1 MDDKVKLT
9 PSYNYLN
16 SYEAARKY
24 LETNPA
30 FNTAE
35 WNAQMQRGTL
45 DSYIAVIDNVKSME
59 DYEAIKAQI
68 PNFDYLDEDSK
79 FMAVF
84 NNYYGDN
91 EKKKTQTYNVL
102 NTETNQYEEKQN
114 DFTDK
119 EWTLKLLQDEANYNY
134 EQAMAEIYEENRKNK
149 VWIGKAAGQ
158 AEVAYRSV
166 ISGVI
171 DVAGNLWNIVEG
183 ISDVIDA
190 AANGRDADE
199 AWRNA
204 MKTRETDVATKA
216 LEDLAYNF
224 EKEVG
229 LRSYDG
235 NLIKSAQFISGLG
248 KSYGAI
254 LPAVA
259 LTVGVTLATG
269 GAGTAPTVSALG
281 STMLSGAASI
291 GAGAAALTGAAA
303 TAVSAATSLAKVYNA
318 LYWTSMASDNM
329 NEMLNNPDTASIST
343 VGIIAN
349 SITKTAFEFAIE
361 KGLDAVLGSSI
372 NDMMQYGWSTRGKIT
387 GFENVLSKMPSGVR
401 VAARYAGSALH
412 EGTEELL
419 QEFSGWFTDQVFA
432 AWDEKFLKNS
442 DWNLQVAF
450 DAFLGG
456 VVMSLAGSAVNFMTT
471 RRVAY
476 DVDAN
481 GKPIK
486 LSKVKSVDYVL
497 TMQDLNNKI
506 NSIDFEKM
514 SVNERT
520 RAVAGIYTSL
530 RTMSSIFDAMGTERV
545 ENAFK
550 FLAEL
555 KDITSTTTEVSD
567 LAKQQV
573 ELESKID
580 KFISDLALDS
590 KANKTGLRKLNEIL
604 KEQKLSEVAYTVND
618 QMTDD
623 EFKQVSGHEA
633 AAFKKIMEATGA
645 TEMVVTNGGNAP
657 LQVGNTV
664 IMPKNAVDSLTP
676 DNMVKEVASINNL
689 IKIQTDTRFKAALD
703 FITPLYSKF
712 VGKKQQS
719 SRQAIVGILKNPEF
733 VKVCLYQGNKIT
745 LRFVEDLKRVI
756 ETTDMKSLLGAKE
769 KLDLEA
775 SFKMMSEV
783 LTQYY
788 IDQQTAPASTYET
801 SAILSDEQKTRIRN
815 ERWSNDLANRIKNN
829 EYGPKTE
836 TFENDKR
843 LLIQRIVNSNM
854 TAEEKQFA
862 VNAFT
867 KGTNKAD
874 VKKAFSMLEER
885 YYYQYNSLYDGKTY
899 FMNTNMPNMKANSF
913 LEATGITI
921 QTLLSNKQIDGVST
935 FDYYNNLFKETSY
948 GEFGFIKDADGNIKV
963 ETLKDI
969 TLTDT
974 PLKEA
979 YRAKATISNKE
990 ADLGTLSV
998 LMDNQTGNGNLLN
1011 ADSKQYASIVTVN
1024 DLIFEPELL
1033 SDNIRNAILS
1043 DKNYGNLRPD
1053 TVFRFLKHSYL
1064 TSTDGMISIKMND
1077 DGTYSKVIVYDV
1089 KSARSNNYEAN
1100 CANVVSAVLDKQFSK
1115 VFKLKDFISNDFI
1128 DKNHLGEVSIKF
1140 DTNANS
1146 AYYANNTIYL
1156 SSKELTTIAEK
1167 IGGSSYDILQN
1178 AITNNI
1184 LHEFRHAIDNTN
1196 NFIQGTTANVLSNFS
1211 AKNKSLI
1218 IADIRQHMPNVVN
1231 NAKGDIETI
1240 VNNIIYLRTGEA
1252 HAYGYEND
1260 PNLSYT
1266 PFLVAKDSLVTPWG
1280 SSYNFKNGK
1289 ITLLDNTITDIR
1301 NVQQASVLYNTD
1313 IAPEYAKAYTENKAQ
1328 GTDTVDITTAKI
1340 NGNALL
1346 NKYPI
1351 FKTEWRNIGIGK
1363 GVSNVSYDDVLKRK
1377 RDIIN
1382 FINTTPTFRIE
1393 SLQQLQYELLLGN
1406 VSFSEFLDMDIPYV
1420 RYSDTAL
1427 GDLTTDVPFQSI
1439 ALGIDGIDII
1449 QRFPT
1454 DGYLFYGV
1462 IKPKNL
1468 IAAVPLDISE
1478 GLVTTDFFKTAEAKE
1493 IPVTGL
1499 VKPFTNKNIHIG
1511 PIYGSTLDAIKGF
1524 NTPNLSELYRN
1535 VINYNIEKAKLN
1547 ATPLEINTKEQRIM
1561 LYNVFL
1567 NKSPLVFLNEKNQYN
1582 IFEPNG
1588 ISIDV
1593 DTLTHTSNFFKGL
1606 RINLYD
1612 IILYAEQTNAFGIN
1626 IVDTQNDTKAKSNA
1640 IMSSKTRIYD
1650 GFTITIFNDTNI
1662 DSALEF
1668 IEKLKNEFV
1677 FSVNVMVTDNI
1688 NNDILV
1694 KTVKSFT
1701 KSDIQQTYY
1710 DLKNRL
1716 AQKHLSDLL
1725 ALNNDITKSQSTPLI
1740 INGEPQV
1747 TNEDIS
1753 QYIKDNKDI
1762 AKEYKAINDKLKQY
1776 SLNDADFELIS
1787 NKLGISIDELRRPN
1801 QKVIDAYK
1809 AAMAKIDIGKLGET
1823 QYDTIVNGALYLAEA
1838 YKKRKLI
1845 KEVRDKISAQQKVEI
1860 TTEVKPDTKVK
1871 TKPEVTTETKVEAKS
1886 EVKTEAKPE
1895 VKTET
1900 KPEAKPKAKSE
1911 IKPKSVPIGSIT
1923 RKDVKQYFKTH
1934 KDLNKKRNTFATK
1947 TSNKYYLTTYK
1958 TDLGKIQQFMK
1969 KEVGI
1974 SETDFKKPTKS
1985 VIAEFKGA
1993 MKEKIKTTTSKKTLN
2008 TYTTMFAAG
2017 TEYLTNRF
2025 ELLKFNTEVKQ
2036 MIATDPDFVRDNTI
2050 DTTADVDEEVFDTLE
2065 ALPIAEPLEATKKEI
2080 DTISDSRYISNEKAK
2095 GTLLEYYV
2103 EKNKPIYMDP
2113 NLQAV
2118 IIAASKDTDKL
2129 DAEFV
2134 ARIKDKNHDHRLR
2147 TKSDLYNYIMNN
2159 DINEATFDL
2168 INRYYFR
2175 NENITSYAM
2184 LQILVNN
2191 AEKFYALRAALKA
2204 LQKESGVDIDN
2215 YMFDPN
2221 LVTNFKQII
2230 TMIKEQMPETYKLYT
2245 QIRDRYEGK
2254 QGDAA
2259 VAETL
2264 KNKSNTHDVDRRY
2277 LKIILLN
2284 HFDGSLYSAGG
2295 AAAMAK
2301 ILAWE
2306 SYKKVGEVT
2315 AEKSLESTIK
2325 GAKADDDSDRTVE
2338 ETIADVQLSPGD
2350 EDAFGFVYLNKDR
2363 YTKQRQ
2369 LLQNNL
2375 DNYLS
2380 TTNRSALS
2388 VKGAR
2393 EFIKEQ
2399 VNKISNMTDAELD
2412 RALSASENQAITDVD
2427 VGSFITRRNIQQN
2440 IQQKAYRILA
2450 HLKTDM
2456 ALDDYKRLIA
2466 TYPEL
2471 GFKEDGTWG
2480 MPNKGTEKFY
2490 VDEDYYNEE
2499 TKTTEKRKVEK
2510 TRTVYLYG
2518 DELESL
2524 SDKLSQVNLLV
2535 RQGYF
2540 KSKSFAE
2547 LVNIIN
2553 KQKAQLERLKRK
2565 SITKVVEDVNVG
2577 KQIYSVEAE
2586 GPMPDTFKQ
2595 LMGTTFTK
2603 LSKTKG
2609 KGLYFDER
2617 HTTKQYKVWLA
2628 ENADTLNNLDSATA
2642 NELLRYAI
2650 NAKPYDTSFG
2660 SDDIKMFMAVKIFLY
2675 QYLGQTNDL
2684 NIDSEL
2690 LLQAEKSLQVEQQ
2703 LAGQNLTLIAN
2714 ALRDVNPAEII
2725 YREMSSKLSIEFD
2738 AADVTELTAIVK
2750 QYAATDD
2757 PKTASIMLAK
2767 MDEVRQTMYE
2777 KAIKKYKGTNRNLFN
2792 QLWKAQRMFMLSSP
2806 GTWIRNVTANALVK
2820 VSNDTTSIIGD
2831 FVWKPLNALADKIQS
2846 KLKKKYKAP
2855 VKVDTSEYKQGIK
2868 IAKEKFD
2875 YDDLQDG
2882 DYIDKARKTL
2892 ASVQRTFN
2900 RQTQYKLT
2908 GDVKF
2913 DQERYNNSKLALN
2926 AIEEDIRYYT
2936 KLNEYNEKTS
2946 GTPLRKTLTNQYKIV
2961 GTKVTPEYKAFI
2973 DTVIVRSGLLDT
2985 IKNGLNK
2992 YSDNIGYKAADN
3004 DLVNMIVKSIQV
3016 EIFQNNQFNS
3026 DLLNKTS
3033 KLLYKALSDDP
3044 YVNKKFVSY
3053 LGKILVEN
3061 KVDISSKLVT
3071 SEIMKY
3077 IADAYSMAAYDYMH
3091 KPNFVNAIE
3100 QIVRQRTGKIGFLAY
3115 KQFFPFASASWNW
3128 FKEGLNYTPLGLAK
3142 AITDFAKLENV
3153 VNKLDFANA
3162 KGEGPSGRFASYI
3175 VKRNIGKGVIGSIGF
3190 LIGGMLGALGI
3201 AQVDEDDYD
3210 KKVKLRIGD
3219 VYIDISQ
3226 IYGTTGIGLGMTIAS
3241 AFKTPNTDFFDVLS
3255 TTLNFMFEES
3265 VFADVAN
3272 LFSNN
3277 RSFGEAMVYEANGIL
3292 STFIPNI
3299 VKTFTSSL
3307 YMHKVKYSSGFLG
3320 TLQKFAVQ
3328 SIPGIAYAM
3337 PKKYDSFTGEL
3348 QYTYGGANFGYWLV
3362 SATNKLSPIKIEPR
3376 KISEAEKICISLGF
3390 NKGELTGKYEDIGE
3404 FDSNDKAKLNS
3415 LYGQYNESDLS
3426 KLLGNNTK
3434 YRVLDKKTGKYV
3446 ELTFSKMNDTQKES
3460 VIKRIMNDNAK
3471 YAKVN
3476 IWTSNSH
3483 KYYAQSDSEYRDL
3496 LQKGITRNVYRPK
3509 KGASYVE

>member
-35 WNAQMQRGTL
+35 WNTQMQRGTL

-59 DYEAIKAQI
+59 DYDAIKAQI

-91 EKKKTQTYNVL
+91 EKKKTQKYNVL

-134 EQAMAEIYEENRKNK
+134 EQAMSEIYEENRKNK
-149 VWIGKAAGQ
+149 AWIGKAFGQ
-158 AEVAYRSV
+158 VGVAAR
-166 ISGVI
+166 GVATGLI
-171 DVAGNLWNIVEG
+171 DVVGNLWNIVEG
-183 ISDVIDA
+183 ISDVVDA

-216 LEDLAYNF
+216 LENLFYDF

-269 GAGTAPTVSALG
+269 GVGTAPTVSALG

-303 TAVSAATSLAKVYNA
+303 TAVTAATSLAKVYNA
-318 LYWTSMASDNM
+318 LYWISMASGNM

-349 SITKTAFEFAIE
+349 SVTKTAFEFAIE

-387 GFENVLSKMPSGVR
+387 GFENVLSKMPSSVR

-432 AWDEKFLKNS
+432 TWDEKFLKNS

-450 DAFLGG
+450 DAWLGG

-476 DVDAN
+476 DVDVN

-486 LSKVKSVDYVL
+486 LSKVKSVDYIL
-497 TMQDLNNKI
+497 TMQDLNSKI
-506 NSIDFEKM
+506 NSLDFENM
-514 SVNERT
+514 SVDERT

-567 LAKQQV
+567 LARQQV
-573 ELESKID
+573 ELENKID
-580 KFISDLALDS
+580 KFITDLALDS
-590 KANKTGLRKLNEIL
+590 KANKTGLRKLNDIL

-633 AAFKKIMEATGA
+633 AAFKQIMEATGA
-645 TEMVVTNGGNAP
+645 TQIAVTNGGNAP
-657 LQVGNTV
+657 LQLGDTV

-733 VKVCLYQGNKIT
+733 VKVCLYQGNRIT

-756 ETTDMKSLLGAKE
+756 ETTDTKSLLGAKE

-775 SFKMMSEV
+775 SFKMISEV

-788 IDQQTAPASTYET
+788 IDQQTAAASTYET
-801 SAILSDEQKTRIRN
+801 SAILSEEQKTRIRN

-843 LLIQRIVNSNM
+843 LLIQRVVNSNM
-854 TAEEKQFA
+854 TVDEKQFA

-913 LEATGITI
+913 LEVTGITI
-921 QTLLSNKQIDGVST
+921 QTLLSNKQIEGVLA

-948 GEFGFIKDADGNIKV
+948 GEFGFAKDTDGNIKV

-974 PLKEA
+974 SLKEA
-979 YRAKATISNKE
+979 YRAKATISKE
-990 ADLGTLSV
+990 EGDLGTLSV

-1053 TVFRFLKHSYL
+1053 TVFRFLKNSYL
-1064 TSTDGMISIKMND
+1064 TSTDGMISVKMND

-1100 CANVVSAVLDKQFSK
+1100 CANIVSAVLNKQFNNI
-1115 VFKLKDFISNDFI
+1115 FKLKDFIANNFI

-1156 SSKELTTIAEK
+1156 SSKELMTIAEK
-1167 IGGSSYDILQN
+1167 TSGSSYDILQN

-1196 NFIQGTTANVLSNFS
+1196 NFIQGTTANILSNFS

-1231 NAKGDIETI
+1231 NAKGDAESI

-1266 PFLVAKDSLVTPWG
+1266 PFLVTKDSLVTPWG

-1289 ITLLDNTITDIR
+1289 VTLLDNTITDIR
-1301 NVQQASVLYNTD
+1301 NVQQASLLYNED
-1313 IAPEYAKAYTENKAQ
+1313 ITPEYASEYTKIIN
-1328 GTDTVDITTAKI
+1328 TDKQSIDKHNTVEDTNSKI
-1340 NGNALL
+1340 IYS
-1346 NKYPI
+1346 KYPI
-1351 FKTEWRNIGIGK
+1351 IKQWRGEPIGSGK
-1363 GVSNVSYDDVLKRK
+1363 SSNLKLEILK
-1377 RDIIN
+1377 
-1382 FINTTPTFRIE
+1382 FINNTPTYKYE
-1393 SLQQLQYELLLGN
+1393 SLNALRHELWLDN
-1406 VSFSEFLDMDIPYV
+1406 ISFDKFMNMDIPYL
-1420 RYSDTAL
+1420 RFSDTNQLYKTPFSSIAMGINGMAHLSNTDL
-1427 GDLTTDVPFQSI
+1427 GVNNGYIYYGIIKPKDLIAAIPGDVQEGLITFDTLSKAKELPITNIANMTELNDMYYDKLRDVITFSNGEFSNIYREIINTTIQQSPCANVSSIDQVAKLKNIILTTDRNNKLI
-1439 ALGIDGIDII
+1439 ALQPIGVKVADTNSVIRNATNGFFKEQQIDIYDTI
-1449 QRFPT
+1449 
-1454 DGYLFYGV
+1454 LYGE
-1462 IKPKNL
+1462 KNN
-1468 IAAVPLDISE
+1468 A
-1478 GLVTTDFFKTAEAKE
+1478 
-1493 IPVTGL
+1493 
-1499 VKPFTNKNIHIG
+1499 IG
-1511 PIYGSTLDAIKGF
+1511 VNLYSVFDA
-1524 NTPNLSELYRN
+1524 NE
-1535 VINYNIEKAKLN
+1535 
-1547 ATPLEINTKEQRIM
+1547 
-1561 LYNVFL
+1561 
-1567 NKSPLVFLNEKNQYN
+1567 FLNE
-1582 IFEPNG
+1582 I
-1588 ISIDV
+1588 
-1593 DTLTHTSNFFKGL
+1593 FKGQKTKSNKKVVL
-1606 RINLYD
+1606 TIYNDNYETFTRAIKFGKKFKALGYEPELDLIVASKNVSNIYRKKITTYYTESALSQLYISAKNKISKED
-1612 IILYAEQTNAFGIN
+1612 IKLLQ
-1626 IVDTQNDTKAKSNA
+1626 DTQQ
-1640 IMSSKTRIYD
+1640 
-1650 GFTITIFNDTNI
+1650 NI
-1662 DSALEF
+1662 
-1668 IEKLKNEFV
+1668 I
-1677 FSVNVMVTDNI
+1677 
-1688 NNDILV
+1688 
-1694 KTVKSFT
+1694 
-1701 KSDIQQTYY
+1701 
-1710 DLKNRL
+1710 
-1716 AQKHLSDLL
+1716 
-1725 ALNNDITKSQSTPLI
+1725 KSQSTPLI
-1740 INGEPQV
+1740 INGEQQV
-1747 TNEDIS
+1747 TNEDIN

-1762 AKEYKAINDKLKQY
+1762 ANEYKTINDKLKQY
-1776 SLNDADFELIS
+1776 SLTDTDFEFIS
-1787 NKLGISIDELRRPN
+1787 KQLGIPIDELRRPN
-1801 QKVIDAYK
+1801 TKVIDTYK
-1809 AAMAKIDIGKLGET
+1809 TSMAKVDIDKLTEA

-1845 KEVRDKISAQQKVEI
+1845 KEIKDKISAQQKVE
-1860 TTEVKPDTKVK
+1860 VKP
-1871 TKPEVTTETKVEAKS
+1871 EI
-1886 EVKTEAKPE
+1886 KPE
-1895 VKTET
+1895 VKPET
-1900 KPEAKPKAKSE
+1900 KIEVKPEAEVKSEVKSE

-1958 TDLGKIQQFMK
+1958 TDLGKVQQFMK

-1985 VIAEFKGA
+1985 VIAEFKEA
-1993 MKEKIKTTTSKKTLN
+1993 MKEKIKNTTDKKTLN

-2036 MIATDPDFVRDNTI
+2036 TIATDPDFVRDNTI
-2050 DTTADVDEEVFDTLE
+2050 DTTADVDETVFDTLE
-2065 ALPIAEPLEATKKEI
+2065 ALPVAEPLKATNKEVI
-2080 DTISDSRYISNEKAK
+2080 DISDSRYVSNEKAK

-2113 NLQAV
+2113 NLQAI

-2129 DAEFV
+2129 DTEFV

-2159 DINEATFDL
+2159 DVNEATFEL
-2168 INRYYFR
+2168 INKYYFR

-2204 LQKESGVDIDN
+2204 LQKESGIDIDN
-2215 YMFDPN
+2215 YLFDPN

-2230 TMIKEQMPETYKLYT
+2230 AMIKEQMPETYKLYT

-2259 VAETL
+2259 IKETL

-2338 ETIADVQLSPGD
+2338 DTIADAQLSPGD

-2380 TTNRSALS
+2380 TTNKSALS

-2399 VNKISNMTDAELD
+2399 VNNISNMTDAELD
-2412 RALSASENQAITDVD
+2412 RALSASENLAITDAD

-2471 GFKEDGTWG
+2471 GFKEDGTWS

-2499 TKTTEKRKVEK
+2499 TKITEKRKVEK
-2510 TRTVYLYG
+2510 TRTIYLYG

-2540 KSKSFAE
+2540 KSRSFAK

-2553 KQKAQLERLKRK
+2553 KQKAQLKRLKRK

-2577 KQIYSVEAE
+2577 KQIFSVEAE
-2586 GPMPDTFKQ
+2586 GPMPNTFKQ
-2595 LMGTTFTK
+2595 LMGTTFSK

-2642 NELLRYAI
+2642 NDLLRYAI

-2777 KAIKKYKGTNRNLFN
+2777 KAIKKYKGTNRNLFD

-2806 GTWIRNVTANALVK
+2806 GTWIRNITSNALVK

-2855 VKVDTSEYKQGIK
+2855 IKVDTFEYKQGIS

-2875 YDDLQDG
+2875 YSDFQDG
-2882 DYIDKARKTL
+2882 DYIANARKTL
-2892 ASVQRTFN
+2892 ASVQRIFN
-2900 RQTQYKLT
+2900 KQTQYKLT
-2908 GDVKF
+2908 GDAKF
-2913 DQERYNNSKLALN
+2913 SQERYNNSKLALN

-2936 KLNEYNEKTS
+2936 KLDDYNKKTS

-2992 YSDNIGYKAADN
+2992 YSDNIGYRASDN

-3033 KLLYKALSDDP
+3033 KLLYKVLSDDP

-3061 KVDISSKLVT
+3061 NVDISSKLVT
-3071 SEIMKY
+3071 NEIMKY

-3091 KPNFVNAIE
+3091 KPNFINAIE

-3175 VKRNIGKGVIGSIGF
+3175 VKRNIGKGIIGSIGF

-3226 IYGTTGIGLGMTIAS
+3226 IYGTTGIGLGMTIGS

-3255 TTLNFMFEES
+3255 TTLNYMFEES

-3277 RSFGEAMVYEANGIL
+3277 RSFGDAMVYEANGIL

-3337 PKKYDSFTGEL
+3337 PKQYDPFTGEL
-3348 QYTYGGANFGYWLV
+3348 QYTYGGNNFGNWLAG
-3362 SATNKLSPIKIEPR
+3362 ATGKLSPIKVEPR

-3390 NKGELTGKYEDIGE
+3390 NKGELKGKYDDIGE

-3415 LYGQYNESDLS
+3415 IYGQYNETDLS
-3426 KLLGNNTK
+3426 KLLSNNTK
-3434 YRVLDKKTGKYV
+3434 YKVLDKKTGKYV
-3446 ELTFSKMNDTQKES
+3446 ELTFSKMSDTQKES

-3476 IWTSNSH
+3476 VWTSNGH

-3509 KGASYVE
+3509 KGVSYVE

>member
-35 WNAQMQRGTL
+35 WNTQMQRGTL

-102 NTETNQYEEKQN
+102 NTETNQYEEKQS

-134 EQAMAEIYEENRKNK
+134 EQAMGEIYEENRKNK
-149 VWIGKAAGQ
+149 AWIGKALGQ

-166 ISGVI
+166 VSGVI

-216 LEDLAYNF
+216 LEDLAYDF

-343 VGIIAN
+343 ANIIAN
-349 SITKTAFEFAIE
+349 SVTKTAFEFAIE
-361 KGLDAVLGSSI
+361 RGLNAVLGSSI

-419 QEFSGWFTDQVFA
+419 QEFSGWFTDQVFS

-645 TEMVVTNGGNAP
+645 TEIAVTNGGNAP

-703 FITPLYSKF
+703 FITPLYRKF

-733 VKVCLYQGNKIT
+733 VKVCLYQGNRIT

-756 ETTDMKSLLGAKE
+756 ETTDTKSLLGAKE

-775 SFKMMSEV
+775 SFKMISEV

-801 SAILSDEQKTRIRN
+801 SDILSDEQKTRIRN

-829 EYGPKTE
+829 EYGPKTD

-854 TAEEKQFA
+854 TVEEKQFA

-867 KGTNKAD
+867 KGTNRTD

-921 QTLLSNKQIDGVST
+921 QTLLSNKQIDGVSA
-935 FDYYNNLFKETSY
+935 FDYYNNLFRETSY

-979 YRAKATISNKE
+979 YRAKATISKEE

-1100 CANVVSAVLDKQFSK
+1100 CANIVSAVLNKQFSK

-1167 IGGSSYDILQN
+1167 TGGSSYDILQN

-1266 PFLVAKDSLVTPWG
+1266 PFLVTKDSLVTPWG
-1280 SSYNFKNGK
+1280 SSYNFKNGQ

-1301 NVQQASVLYNTD
+1301 NVQQASLLYNTG
-1313 IAPEYAKAYTENKAQ
+1313 IAPEYAKEMLDVQNMPSSVFLRMHTLVMSNGIALGKKYPA
-1328 GTDTVDITTAKI
+1328 TDDWKNFPVGATYEEGLKHKQRFKKFLDIT
-1340 NGNALL
+1340 
-1346 NKYPI
+1346 
-1351 FKTEWRNIGIGK
+1351 
-1363 GVSNVSYDDVLKRK
+1363 
-1377 RDIIN
+1377 
-1382 FINTTPTFRIE
+1382 PTYRVE
-1393 SLQQLQYELLLGN
+1393 SLQQLQLELNLYN
-1406 VSFSEFLDMDIPYV
+1406 VGFSEFVNMDIPFV
-1420 RYSDTAL
+1420 RYSETTKLNDDNLFTSISL
-1427 GDLTTDVPFQSI
+1427 GEE
-1439 ALGIDGIDII
+1439 GIHENA
-1449 QRFPT
+1449 
-1454 DGYLFYGV
+1454 GYANHGYVYFGT
-1462 IKPKNL
+1462 IKPKDL
-1468 IAAVPLDISE
+1468 VAAIPLDIKE
-1478 GLVTTDFFKTAEAKE
+1478 GL
-1493 IPVTGL
+1493 IPVSKLMQTPKTEVVNLAAIARDYNNVYVYVDDMGL
-1499 VKPFTNKNIHIG
+1499 YNAPDISK
-1511 PIYGSTLDAIKGF
+1511 
-1524 NTPNLSELYRN
+1524 LYRTKINNEINQQMLDSREISISEIIRDKYVQNLVFFDNNSLRAFDPFATVISSDKSAFFNELSINITDMTLFAEKYGNLIGLNYVHTYKPAADIVINIFNPNTADQALKLYNLLSKSAN
-1535 VINYNIEKAKLN
+1535 VIINVVATDKLGSAIYTENVMQVSAENI
-1547 ATPLEINTKEQRIM
+1547 
-1561 LYNVFL
+1561 YNV
-1567 NKSPLVFLNEKNQYN
+1567 YN
-1582 IFEPNG
+1582 
-1588 ISIDV
+1588 
-1593 DTLTHTSNFFKGL
+1593 
-1606 RINLYD
+1606 
-1612 IILYAEQTNAFGIN
+1612 
-1626 IVDTQNDTKAKSNA
+1626 
-1640 IMSSKTRIYD
+1640 
-1650 GFTITIFNDTNI
+1650 
-1662 DSALEF
+1662 
-1668 IEKLKNEFV
+1668 KLK
-1677 FSVNVMVTDNI
+1677 TDI
-1688 NNDILV
+1688 D
-1694 KTVKSFT
+1694 KKFAS
-1701 KSDIQQTYY
+1701 
-1710 DLKNRL
+1710 RL
-1716 AQKHLSDLL
+1716 TQIS
-1725 ALNNDITKSQSTPLI
+1725 NDITKSQSTPLI
-1740 INGEPQV
+1740 INGEPQI
-1747 TNEDIS
+1747 TNEDIN
-1753 QYIKDNKDI
+1753 QYIKSNKDI

-1776 SLNDADFELIS
+1776 SLSDTDFELIS
-1787 NKLGISIDELRRPN
+1787 NQLGISIDELRRPN

-1809 AAMAKIDIGKLGET
+1809 AAMTKIDIDKLGET

-1845 KEVRDKISAQQKVEI
+1845 KEVRDKISAQQKVET
-1860 TTEVKPDTKVK
+1860 TTEVKPEVK
-1871 TKPEVTTETKVEAKS
+1871 TKTKAEV
-1886 EVKTEAKPE
+1886 KPE

-1900 KPEAKPKAKSE
+1900 KVEVKPEVKTETKVEVKPEVKTETKSEAKPEVKSE

-1958 TDLGKIQQFMK
+1958 IDLGKIQQFMK

-1985 VIAEFKGA
+1985 VIAEFKEA

-2036 MIATDPDFVRDNTI
+2036 MIASDPDFVRDNTI

-2245 QIRDRYEGK
+2245 QVRDRYEGK
-2254 QGDAA
+2254 QGDANKS
-2259 VAETL
+2259 ETS

-2315 AEKSLESTIK
+2315 VEKSLQSTLK
-2325 GAKADDDSDRTVE
+2325 GAKADDDSDRTAE
-2338 ETIADVQLSPGD
+2338 ETIADAQLSPGD
-2350 EDAFGFVYLNKDR
+2350 EDVFGFVYLNKDR

-2380 TTNRSALS
+2380 TADKSALS
-2388 VKGAR
+2388 IKGAR

-2480 MPNKGTEKFY
+2480 MPNKGTETIY
-2490 VDEDYYNEE
+2490 VDEDYYNKE
-2499 TKTTEKRKVEK
+2499 TKTIETRKVEK

-2540 KSKSFAE
+2540 KSKSFAK

-2553 KQKAQLERLKRK
+2553 KQKAQLKRLKRK

-2628 ENADTLNNLDSATA
+2628 ENAETLNNLDSATA

-2777 KAIKKYKGTNRNLFN
+2777 KAIKKYKGTNRNLFD

-2875 YDDLQDG
+2875 YDDFQDG

-3026 DLLNKTS
+3026 YLLNKTS
-3033 KLLYKALSDDP
+3033 KLLYKVLSDDP

-3071 SEIMKY
+3071 NEIMKY

-3337 PKKYDSFTGEL
+3337 PKKYDPFTGEL

-3362 SATNKLSPIKIEPR
+3362 GATNKLSPIKIEPR

-3446 ELTFSKMNDTQKES
+3446 ELTFNKMNDTQKES

-3476 IWTSNSH
+3476 VWTSNGH

-3496 LQKGITRNVYRPK
+3496 LQKGITRNVYKPK
-3509 KGASYVE
+3509 TGVSYVE